1 MKQKTMLYKDG
12 KDCVV
17 DAADEE
23 AFKALLDDGWTDT
36 PKPKAEEPKAEEPK
50 ADAKPKKK

>member
-36 PKPKAEEPKAEEPK
+36 PKSKAEEPKAEEPK